1 MNILVRTLK
10 KILLFMGLGSLSVK
24 GLKLSGRNDCRPKFM
39 SVSSLVNRH
48 FIEHSLPNHASRV
61 TMERALSILGGH
73 PAVIVE
79 TGSSA
84 WGTNSSLLFD
94 SYVNSFGGEFSSVDI
109 RLQPMLMLRNKCSPK
124 SKFYCNDSVDFLKK
138 LKESNKS
145 GFKVDLLYL
154 DSWDVVW
161 SRPEASGLHGLAEL
175 LSCLDLMQEGSL
187 LLVDDTPYDRSYFS
201 GSASDLS
208 DFDSHYLSYGIYPGK
223 GAYIKSIL
231 NSMGRGR
238 EIMHNYQLLWQ
249 F

>member
-1 MNILVRTLK
+1 MNLCFKALK
-10 KILLFMGLGSLSVK
+10 KILLILGFGSLSIK
-24 GLKLSGRNDCRPKFM
+24 GLKLGGRNVFRPKFN
-39 SVSSLVNRH
+39 SVSSLVNGH

-61 TMERALSILGGH
+61 TMERALSILGGN

-109 RLQPMLMLRNKCSPK
+109 RLQPMLMLSKKCTPQSQ
-124 SKFYCNDSVDFLKK
+124 FYCNDSVDFLKK
-138 LKESNKS
+138 IKESSKS

-175 LSCLDLMQEGSL
+175 LACLDLMQKGSL
-187 LLVDDTPYDRSYFS
+187 LLVDDTPYDSSYFS

-208 DFDSHYLSYGIYPGK
+208 DFKSHHLNYGIYPGK

-231 NSMGRGR
+231 SSMGRGK